1 MPSTTPPTPF
11 PACITRLAAAGL
23 LAVSAVLAAAAV
35 SGCAVTMAIEQ
46 PDKKDLSL
54 FAPGT
59 PRKKLIAEFGMPKT
73 SKIVGLQRVDVF
85 TFIQGYSRAARAGR
99 ALAHGA
105 ADAATMMLWEVAGTP
120 AEVMMSGEKLSYE
133 VLYDEHDRI
142 LRVGQLN

>member
-1 MPSTTPPTPF
+1 MPNTTPPTPF
-11 PACITRLAAAGL
+11 PACIIRLAAAGL

>member
-1 MPSTTPPTPF
+1 MPNTTPPTAF
-11 PACITRLAAAGL
+11 PACITRHAAACL
-23 LAVSAVLAAAAV
+23 LAGFAILAAAAV

-73 SKIVGLQRVDVF
+73 SKLIGLQRVDVF

-105 ADAATMMLWEVAGTP
+105 ADVATGMLWEVAGTP

-133 VLYDEHDRI
+133 VLYDENDRI
-142 LRVGQLN
+142 VRVGQLN

>member
-1 MPSTTPPTPF
+1 
-11 PACITRLAAAGL
+11 
-23 LAVSAVLAAAAV
+23 
-35 SGCAVTMAIEQ
+35 MAIEQ

-73 SKIVGLQRVDVF
+73 SKLVGLQRVDVF

-105 ADAATMMLWEVAGTP
+105 ADVATGMLWEVAGTP

-133 VLYDEHDRI
+133 VLYDEHDRVV
-142 LRVGQLN
+142 RVGQLN

>member
-1 MPSTTPPTPF
+1 M
-11 PACITRLAAAGL
+11 LAAS
-23 LAVSAVLAAAAV
+23 AVSAATGIT
-35 SGCAVTMAIEQ
+35 GCAVTMAIEQ

-73 SKIVGLQRVDVF
+73 SKLLGLQRVDVF
-85 TFIQGYSRAARAGR
+85 TFVQGYTRATRAGR

-105 ADAATMMLWEVAGTP
+105 ADVATGMLWEVAGTP

-133 VLYDEHDRI
+133 VLYDEHDRV

>member
-1 MPSTTPPTPF
+1 MPNTTPPTPF
-11 PACITRLAAAGL
+11 PACITRIVAAAL